1 MKKNKLFI
9 ILSIITI
16 VLIFGVASTCTLCG
30 TPVTIGETDGT
41 VETADEVTQ
50 EEEKPAS
57 QTEPTTTT
65 QPSQSTE
72 QPVEGNNP
80 PVIVDVEFGDY
91 SLDMYESEGYFNELP
106 LDPDDPVSDIIFEII
121 ATDEDGDVLTYNA
134 YDSHSSSFPV
144 NKIDNNNAE
153 LNWTTPGEVGP
164 YTLTIEVSDVRG
176 GADSRSI
183 EMNFIELPEG
193 VDLEEVSRQRLYVV
207 PEETGIVATNVD
219 WGASGP
225 IYVGDD
231 EFDRY
236 LNGYISFDILILAG
250 VEVVSATLT
259 MGIGRESGDRS
270 YLGNLRIG
278 TLDYG
283 TGPLNRTDGDIPAE
297 MLVQFPNSITDI
309 NYSGDELANALQD
322 RIDAESNRFQLKV
335 YWSHPSTDEDG
346 EQDALVYQRDG
357 TYLIVQYSE

>member
-16 VLIFGVASTCTLCG
+16 VLIFGVAATCTLCG

-41 VETADEVTQ
+41 IETADEVTQ

-121 ATDEDGDVLTYNA
+121 ATDEDGDGLTYNA
-134 YDSHSSSFPV
+134 YDSHGSSFPV

-164 YTLTIEVSDVRG
+164 YTLTIEVSDGRG
-176 GADSRSI
+176 GTDSRAI
-183 EMNFIELPEG
+183 EMNFVEIPG
-193 VDLEEVSRQRLYVV
+193 DIRGQRLDAIH
-207 PEETGIVATNVD
+207 EE
-219 WGASGP
+219 SGLVGHHANTCARR

-236 LNGYISFDILILAG
+236 VNGYISFNITYLAG
-250 VEVVSATLT
+250 VEVISATLV
-259 MGIGRESGDRS
+259 MVPGREYGDRS

-283 TGPLNRTDGDIPAE
+283 TAPFTLPGCLSIRDIPVE
-297 MLVQFPNSITDI
+297 LLVEFPNSITDI
-309 NYSGDELANALQD
+309 NYSGDELANALQEK
-322 RIDAESNRFQLKV
+322 IDAESDRFQLKL
-335 YWSHPSTDEDG
+335 YWTHPHTNEDG
-346 EQDALVYQRDG
+346 NEDGLGYYMNG
-357 TYLIVQYSE
+357 TYLVVQYSE